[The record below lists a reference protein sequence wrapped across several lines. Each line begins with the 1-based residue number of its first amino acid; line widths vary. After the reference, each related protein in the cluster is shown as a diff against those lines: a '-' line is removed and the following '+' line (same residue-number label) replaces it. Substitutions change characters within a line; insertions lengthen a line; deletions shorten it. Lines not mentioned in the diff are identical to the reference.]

1 MIQLKNVLPHHL
13 YLRCRCNHFKMV
25 AVVELVETYGEN
37 ITLDQIRRNA
47 RCTSCKRK
55 GGIEMRVVYV
65 GGSAFAMGGSN
76 TKERE

>member
-1 MIQLKNVLPHHL
+1 M
-13 YLRCRCNHFKMV
+13 
-25 AVVELVETYGEN
+25 VETYGEN
-37 ITLDQIRRNA
+37 ITLDQIRKNA

-76 TKERE
+76 TKEKE